1 MNKSKYSFVISM
13 IAIIMFLTGCISE
26 EERAQAEAWRAQAEK
41 NAVSYIEG
49 KYGFK
54 ATVLDSETQKTESL
68 FSAQFTSKTLV
79 TMEYNGKQ
87 FRVLAFGEDGYMDE
101 TTDNYQKAELLA
113 AVEEEVTTLFGVAP
127 DVFEVAGGDNEYATT
142 VNSDEFYDMYYHTY
156 YDGTNLEEVLAEEI
170 FYCLAEYVG
179 DIDLDNLYE
188 QNKTPL
194 FEHKYVHAGFLTYDS
209 QENME
214 ISDIDIDVGFDSE
227 VYKYALYVKDAL
239 AVEEG
244 EATPIELSIGEC
256 GDFCYMNV
264 DTDISQYS
272 ITESSEKYASDEWN
286 GHGFRNAAFAMGTA
300 YYLEGNRGYKLYI
313 YIPTEIYEQ
322 IPSGEFDENVVV
334 ASRFLSENK
343 ENISYD
349 LWLNHE
355 TIPGYEV
362 FWTAYADMEDFSFR
376 FMYDAEESE

>member
-1 MNKSKYSFVISM
+1 MKKGKFRFVVCM
-13 IAIIMFLTGCISE
+13 TALFMLLTGCVSE
-26 EERAQAEAWRAQAEK
+26 EDRAQAEAWRTQAEK
-41 NAVSYIEG
+41 NAVTHIEE

-54 ATVLDSETQKTESL
+54 AQVLDSETQKSESL

-87 FRVLAFGEDGYMDE
+87 FQVLAFGEDGYMDK

-113 AVEEEVTTLFGVAP
+113 AVEEEVTALFGVTP
-127 DVFEVAGGDNEYATT
+127 DFFEVAGGDNEYATT
-142 VNSDEFYDMYYHTY
+142 VNGDEFYDMYYHAY
-156 YDGTNLEEVLAEEI
+156 YDGANLEQVLTEEM

-188 QNKTPL
+188 QNKIPL
-194 FEHKYVHAGFLTYDS
+194 FDHKYMYAKFVTYDS
-209 QENME
+209 RENME
-214 ISDIDIDVGFDSE
+214 IAEIKKKSGIENDIH
-227 VYKYALYVKDAL
+227 KYALYVKDAL
-239 AVEEG
+239 VIEKG

-256 GDFCYMNV
+256 GDFYYMNV

-272 ITESSEKYASDEWN
+272 ITESSEMYDADEWN
-286 GHGFRNAAFAMGTA
+286 GHGFRNAAFATDTA
-300 YYLEGNRGYKLYI
+300 YYLEGNRGYKLYL
-313 YIPTEIYEQ
+313 YIPTKIYEQ

-334 ASRFLSENK
+334 ASRLISEKAGNVSY
-343 ENISYD
+343 NI
-349 LWLNHE
+349 WNNHE

-362 FWTAYADMEDFSFR
+362 FWTTYAEMEDFSFR